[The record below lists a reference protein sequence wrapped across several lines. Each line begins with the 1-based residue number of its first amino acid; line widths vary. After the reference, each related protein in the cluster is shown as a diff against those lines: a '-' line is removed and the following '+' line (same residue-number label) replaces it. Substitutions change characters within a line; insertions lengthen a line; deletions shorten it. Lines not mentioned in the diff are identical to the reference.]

1 MATLRGSASSY
12 EIGNKPPT
20 IVWTVVRGDTASFRV
35 YVTDDEKQPLTI
47 ADWTINMKIK
57 RPNNSVDLGVIT
69 DNSTLVL
76 SLTPAADADD
86 QPGEFTVSLLS
97 SESET
102 LETGDIFD
110 IQLSNAA
117 YVWTVA
123 QGSMKI
129 LEDVT
134 D

>member
-12 EIGNKPPT
+12 DVGNKPPT
-20 IVWTVVRGDTASFRV
+20 INWTVVRGDTASFRV

-47 ADWTINMKIK
+47 ADWTIDMKIK
-57 RPNNSVDLGVIT
+57 RPNNSADLGIIT
-69 DNSTLVL
+69 DNASVIL
-76 SLTPAADADD
+76 SLTPIADPDD

-97 SESET
+97 SESQI

>member
-12 EIGNKPPT
+12 DIGNKPPA

-57 RPNNSVDLGVIT
+57 RPNNATDLGVIT

-102 LETGDIFD
+102 LQTGDIFD

-117 YVWTVA
+117 HVWTVA